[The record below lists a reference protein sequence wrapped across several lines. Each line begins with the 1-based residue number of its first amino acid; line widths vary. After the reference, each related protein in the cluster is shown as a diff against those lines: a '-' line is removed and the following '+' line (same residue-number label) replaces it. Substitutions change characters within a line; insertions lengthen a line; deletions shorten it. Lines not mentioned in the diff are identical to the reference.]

1 MEITVPGIGDV
12 ALDITRGSAQ
22 FGRNAI
28 PQANFAIALGSAV
41 PNTALT
47 SNIHFIVDKIV
58 YRTKA
63 KVWAQ
68 ITNGYEALP
77 PGLQINED
85 DAFNGKPFLLFEGY
99 TSGSGYRKSGSG
111 LEYII
116 SMEHWLSDL
125 NNSTALSPDLQPGT
139 PFNMYFPAT
148 GTTGEVSQSAIG
160 IHTTLA
166 DKLINAEE
174 IIQDMWENIKKY
186 FIAIAGTNTISMEQL
201 AVLTLKDQSLIP
213 NIFKSAKN
221 NAALAA
227 FARFASPGAADYPV
241 IKFRKTA
248 STPIIGQ
255 NIVNVLK
262 SKTLVTFDG
271 TTFWDNLVGFAA
283 SFMFQII
290 PGITRAWVAP
300 VLNNYYRPYKTVYAT
315 EVVSYDITTAMP
327 KFVSGAAL
335 KVAMST
341 GSGLVNAINGVP
353 EEGNGREFEWLNS
366 AVYLSSRHEKSPGM
380 IVIQR
385 APDWLSAGLPSERF
399 DGQQGTMARAVAEV
413 KDKAKN
419 FNLRE
424 KAEGYLQIAT
434 AYAKV
439 VYSNEVLKHRNGS
452 ITGKFR
458 LDIAPGATVKVETAG
473 ENRLN
478 KDAFDYPVYAMVDQ
492 VSFSIDAIASQATT
506 SFTLSNIR
514 SEIENKDADI
524 TSVSNPLY
532 DTVWLG
538 SPLHTG

>member
-12 ALDITRGSAQ
+12 TLDITRGSAQ

-28 PQANFAIALGSAV
+28 PQANFAIALGSSV

-68 ITNGYEALP
+68 ITNGYEAIP

-148 GTTGEVSQSAIG
+148 GASGELPQSSFG
-160 IHTTLA
+160 IFTTLA
-166 DKLINAEE
+166 DKIFSGTE
-174 IIQDMWENIKKY
+174 ITKDLWKNIKQY
-186 FIAIAGTNTISMEQL
+186 FTEIAGTNTISMERL
-201 AVLTLKDQSLIP
+201 AILNLKDQSLIP
-213 NIFKSAKN
+213 NIFKSSKN
-221 NAALAA
+221 DAALAA
-227 FARFASPGAADYPV
+227 FARFSAPGEADYPL
-241 IKFRKTA
+241 IKFRDRTE
-248 STPIIGQ
+248 TPIIGQ
-255 NIVNVLK
+255 NIINVLK

-271 TTFWDNLVGFAA
+271 TTFWDNLIGFAA

-290 PGITRAWVAP
+290 PGITKAWAAP
-300 VLNNYYRPYKTVYAT
+300 TLVNYYRPYKTIYAT
-315 EVVSYDITTAMP
+315 EISSYDITTSMP

-335 KVAMST
+335 KTAMAT
-341 GSGLVNAINGVP
+341 GSGLSNAVNEVP
-353 EEGNGREFEWLNS
+353 EGGNGREFEWLNS

-399 DGQQGTMARAVAEV
+399 DSQKGTMARAAAEV
-413 KDKAKN
+413 KDKAKD
-419 FNLRE
+419 FNLRQ

-434 AYAKV
+434 GYAKL

-452 ITGKFR
+452 VTGKFR

-473 ENRLN
+473 ELRLN
-478 KDAFDYPVYAMVDQ
+478 KDAFDYPIYALVDQ
-492 VSFSIDAIASQATT
+492 VSFSLDAIASQATT
-506 SFTLSNIR
+506 SFALSNIR
-514 SEIENKDADI
+514 SEIENEDADI
-524 TSVSNPLY
+524 TATSNPLY